1 MYKAF
6 ISDESFEIETEDEQ
20 IIVDSDPL
28 DWDVVKIQEGYY
40 HIIHEN
46 KSYKARVLKLDHEK
60 KLVVLRINNQI
71 FTITL
76 KDKMELLL
84 EKMGIQH
91 TTAKKLNH
99 LAAPMPGLILEIN
112 VSEGDEIKKGD
123 PLLVLEAMK
132 MENVLKAEGEGV
144 VKSLKVTKGE
154 SVEKNQVLIQ
164 F

>member
-6 ISDESFEIETEDEQ
+6 IADKSFEIETENEQ
-20 IIVDSDPL
+20 IFVNSNPL
-28 DWDVVKIQEGYY
+28 EWDIVKIQEGYY
-40 HIIHEN
+40 HIIYQD
-46 KSYKARVLKLDHEK
+46 KSYKARVLKVDLEK
-60 KLVVLRINNQI
+60 KLLLLKVNNHA
-71 FTITL
+71 FTVTL

-91 TTAKKLNH
+91 TSSKSINH

-112 VSEGDEIKKGD
+112 VNEGDKIKKGD
-123 PLLVLEAMK
+123 ALLVLEAMK
-132 MENVLKAEGEGV
+132 MENVLKSQGEGV
-144 VKSLKVTKGE
+144 VKSLKVKKGE

>member
-6 ISDESFEIETEDEQ
+6 ISDKSFEINTENDQ
-20 IIVDSDPL
+20 IIVDSNPL
-28 DWDVVKIQEGYY
+28 EWDVVKIQEGYY
-40 HIIHEN
+40 HIIHQN
-46 KSYKARVLKLDHEK
+46 RSYKARVLKVDHEK
-60 KLVVLRINNQI
+60 KLLLLRINNQ
-71 FTITL
+71 TITVTL

-91 TTAKKLNH
+91 TTSKKINH

-112 VSEGDEIKKGD
+112 VSEGDPIKKGD

-132 MENVLKAEGEGV
+132 MENVLKSEGEGV
-144 VKSLKVTKGE
+144 VKSLKVKKGD

>member
-6 ISDESFEIETEDEQ
+6 ISEKSFEIDTENDQ
-20 IIVDSDPL
+20 IIVDNNPL
-28 DWDVVKIQEGYY
+28 EWDIVKIQEGYY
-40 HIIHEN
+40 HIIHQN
-46 KSYKARVLKLDHEK
+46 KSYKARVLEVDHEK
-60 KLVVLRINNQI
+60 KLLLLRINNQ
-71 FTITL
+71 TITVTL

-91 TTAKKLNH
+91 TTSKKINH

-112 VSEGDEIKKGD
+112 VSEGDPIKKGD

-132 MENVLKAEGEGV
+132 MENVLKSQGEGV
-144 VKSLKVTKGE
+144 VKALKVKKGE